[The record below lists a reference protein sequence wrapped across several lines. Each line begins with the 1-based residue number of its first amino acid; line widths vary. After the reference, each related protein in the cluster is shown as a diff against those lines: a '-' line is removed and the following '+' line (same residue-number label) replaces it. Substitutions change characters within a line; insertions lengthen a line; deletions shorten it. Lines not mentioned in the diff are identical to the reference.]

1 MTDQEK
7 EQLRQNLLLDLPRLA
22 NLLLPGGKW
31 QGGNW
36 VCDNMYGGAG
46 RSFNM
51 CRDGERAGLWNDFA
65 TGEGGDIFQLIMA
78 NQGLTFPEAV
88 EWAQD
93 FTGQKVERPQDVV
106 PTAVVPR
113 KHTGYDSPPEGA
125 YVYHDADMNPVLWVE
140 RIDEMGKK
148 RFVQWSESNGKYYK
162 TSAYCPNPLPL
173 WRIYGA
179 TPEDVVIIHEGEKCA
194 EFASEEGLEGYHTC
208 TIGGASNARTAD
220 YSPLAG
226 RSVVY
231 ICPDNDEPGQGY
243 AADVVK
249 CLADVGVSEV
259 RVINL
264 EPLPHKGD
272 VVDWFEC
279 SGTTVEDWSL
289 AVANASTV
297 YTAPTINSI
306 EIDTKLIETKK
317 DFRYVPE
324 EMLSMPGF
332 VNDVVD
338 YTLSVSPYPNRVHAF
353 GAAVC
358 LQALLASNRVVGD
371 MATRPNIY
379 INSLGSSASG
389 KNKPRV
395 VNRQILNALGA
406 HTHIFDNMASME
418 GLEDLLEQHSN
429 VLFQPDEFDSFLS
442 ASASGDSRFRR
453 ISTYL
458 MTLYTSADADITRR
472 PKALEKNSGSQLGR
486 IIQKPHLSMLAT
498 STPARYFESLDSQ
511 SMSDGFVGR
520 MWTLCSEPKPREL
533 VDPDK
538 DFNRVLPDNI
548 LDVAKHWWKFNEPD
562 AEQDGDRFKWIFPRP
577 HLVPVSVK
585 GKEARADADSYFTER
600 YNQNLEDD
608 VKCAVYGRGL
618 EHVNK
623 WSLLMACSENPY
635 DIVVTDKHIEAA
647 LMFVRYQIKTVLS
660 ANENY
665 VYQSKEEKYVKRVK
679 QVLEKNR
686 KQCTRSTLLR
696 STGYSKRQM
705 DDVLSTMLESGI
717 VEMVEEER
725 NNKSGKNPKI
735 VRLIG

>member
-7 EQLRQNLLLDLPRLA
+7 EQLRQELINNIEGLA
-22 NLLLPGGKW
+22 NLLMPGGKW
-31 QGGNW
+31 RGDKW
-36 VCDNMYGGAG
+36 ICDNLYGGEG

-51 CRDGERAGLWNDFA
+51 ERSGELAGVWNDFA
-65 TGEGGDIFQLIMA
+65 TQEAGDIFQLIMA
-78 NQGLTFPEAV
+78 NQGLDFPQAL
-88 EWAQD
+88 EWAKD
-93 FTGQKVERPQDVV
+93 FTGSNVQV
-106 PTAVVPR
+106 R
-113 KHTGYDSPPEGA
+113 KSAPKPEPVKHVGYDSPPEIA
-125 YVYHDADMNPVLWVE
+125 YVYHDKNMKPVLWVE
-140 RIDEMGKK
+140 RVEVDGKK

-162 TSAYCPNPLPL
+162 TSVYCPKPHPL
-173 WRIYGA
+173 WGIYGA
-179 TPEDVVIIHEGEKCA
+179 ELYDVVIIHEGEKCA
-194 EFASEEGLEGYHTC
+194 EFAREEGLKGYHTC

-231 ICPDNDEPGQGY
+231 ICPDNDDPGKKY
-243 AADVVK
+243 ANDVTE
-249 CLADVGVSEV
+249 CLKGVGVREV

-272 VVDWFEC
+272 VVDWFEL
-279 SGTTVEDWSL
+279 GKTVEDWSL

-297 YTAPTINSI
+297 YTQPVI
-306 EIDTKLIETKK
+306 EPEVKEKSNK

-324 EMLSMPGF
+324 DMLSMPGF

-358 LQALLASNRVVGD
+358 LQALLASNRIVGD

-429 VLFQPDEFDSFLS
+429 VLFQPDEFDSFLA
-442 ASASGDSRFRR
+442 ASATGDSRFRR

-472 PKALEKNSGSQLGR
+472 PKAYEKSSGSQLGR
-486 IIQKPHLSMLAT
+486 IIQRPHLSMLAT
-498 STPARYFESLDSQ
+498 STPTRYFESLDSQ

-533 VDPDK
+533 VDSNK
-538 DFNRVLPDNI
+538 DFNRPIPDSV
-548 LDVAKHWWKFNEPD
+548 LDVANHWWKLNAPECVPVD
-562 AEQDGDRFKWIFPRP
+562 DRPKYVFPREQ
-577 HLVPVSVK
+577 LVPVSPK
-585 GKEARADADSYFTER
+585 GLEARMDADKYFTDR

-608 VKCAVYGRGL
+608 VRCAVYGRGL

-623 WSLLMACSENPY
+623 WSLLMACSEDPY
-635 DIVVTDKHIEAA
+635 NLVVTEKHIEAA
-647 LMFVRYQIKTVLS
+647 LMFVRYQIKTVLE
-660 ANENY
+660 ANDSY
-665 VYQSKEEKYVKRVK
+665 VYKNEDEKNTKRVR
-679 QVLEKNR
+679 QVLRDNGGQCSRRDLMR
-686 KQCTRSTLLR
+686 KTRF
-696 STGYSKRQM
+696 SKKRM
-705 DDVLSTMLESGI
+705 NDVLSTMEDSGDIELEVVPTAGRPSTI
-717 VEMVEEER
+717 IRIAV
-725 NNKSGKNPKI
+725 
-735 VRLIG
+735 

>member
-46 RSFNM
+46 RSFNL

-78 NQGLTFPEAV
+78 NQGLTFPETL

-140 RIDEMGKK
+140 RVDEMGKK
-148 RFVQWSESNGKYYK
+148 RFVQWSQSNGKYYK
-162 TSAYCPNPLPL
+162 TSVYCPKPYPL

-179 TPEDVVIIHEGEKCA
+179 TPDDVVVIHEGEKCA

-220 YSPLAG
+220 YRPLAG

-231 ICPDNDEPGQGY
+231 ICPDNDESGKKF
-243 AADVVK
+243 AHDVTQ
-249 CLADVGVSEV
+249 CLKDVGVSEV
-259 RVINL
+259 RIINL

-272 VVDWFEC
+272 VVDWFEQ
-279 SGTTVEDWSL
+279 GKTVEDWSL

-297 YTAPTINSI
+297 YTRPTVEP
-306 EIDTKLIETKK
+306 EIADNKK

-358 LQALLASNRVVGD
+358 LQALLASNRIVGD

-395 VNRQILNALGA
+395 VNRQIIGEVGG
-406 HTHIFDNMASME
+406 HSHVYDQMASME

-429 VLFQPDEFDSFLS
+429 ILFQPDEFDSFLS

-472 PKALEKNSGSQLGR
+472 PKANDRNAVSQLGR

-520 MWTLCSEPKPREL
+520 MWTLCSKPKPREL
-533 VDPDK
+533 VDPSK
-538 DFNRVLPDNI
+538 DFNRTIPDSI
-548 LDVAKHWWKFNEPD
+548 LDVARHWWKFQEPE
-562 AEQDGDRFKWIFPRP
+562 AEQEGDRFKWIFPRP
-577 HLVPVSVK
+577 HAVPLSVK
-585 GKEARADADSYFTER
+585 GKEARADADAYFTER
-600 YNQNLEDD
+600 YNLNLEDD

-635 DIVVTDKHIEAA
+635 DIVVTEKHIEAA
-647 LMFVRYQIKTVLS
+647 LMFVRYQIKTVLT

-665 VYQSKEEKYVKRVK
+665 VYKSEDDKNTKRIKQLLIEMGGQGSRQDLMRKSRFSKKKMNE
-679 QVLEKNR
+679 
-686 KQCTRSTLLR
+686 
-696 STGYSKRQM
+696 
-705 DDVLSTMLESGI
+705 VLSTMEDSGEIEVESVPTKGRPATHI
-717 VEMVEEER
+717 R
-725 NNKSGKNPKI
+725 I
-735 VRLIG
+735 TA